1 VTIDADR
8 FRRQLLEER
17 ARVVSALD
25 NLRHE
30 NAGSM
35 ADEVEESSV
44 GNHMAD
50 TASVTVDREM
60 DYSLEENEARVLTA
74 IDAALGRI
82 DAGTYGRCERCGKE
96 IEEER
101 LAAIPYATLCID
113 DKRRD
118 ERG

>member
-1 VTIDADR
+1 VTVDVDR
-8 FRRQLLEER
+8 FRLQLQEER
-17 ARVVSALD
+17 ARVVSTLD

-35 ADEVEESSV
+35 ADEVEESTV

-60 DYSLEENEARVLTA
+60 DYSLEENEARVLVA
-74 IDAALGRI
+74 IDAALI
-82 DAGTYGRCERCGKE
+82 KIENGTYGRCERCGKV